1 MSDKVTTSDPALPR
15 LAPRRREVH
24 KGDFGR
30 VLIVGGSRGMTGA
43 AVLAGTAALRS
54 GAGLVQV
61 AVPQECWQ
69 VVAACEP
76 SYMTVPLPSDT
87 EGRIALEARSNL
99 ELLFQTATVIACGPG
114 LGQSDELVKL
124 VAWINDTVICPVV
137 FDADALNAL
146 GRDVS
151 VLKGAPGPRVLTPHP
166 GEFRRLV
173 GDRDATIAV
182 LRRQVM
188 DFAKEHQTVVILKGH
203 RSLVTDGQQLVE
215 NKTGNPGM
223 ATGGAG
229 DVLTGVVAA
238 LIGQGLRPFEAARLG
253 AHLHGLAGDLA
264 RDDLGET
271 SLIASD
277 LPRYLGAAFLSG

>member
-1 MSDKVTTSDPALPR
+1 M
-15 LAPRRREVH
+15 
-24 KGDFGR
+24 
-30 VLIVGGSRGMTGA
+30 
-43 AVLAGTAALRS
+43 
-54 GAGLVQV
+54 
-61 AVPQECWQ
+61 
-69 VVAACEP
+69 
-76 SYMTVPLPSDT
+76 
-87 EGRIALEARSNL
+87 
-99 ELLFQTATVIACGPG
+99 
-114 LGQSDELVKL
+114 
-124 VAWINDTVICPVV
+124 AWINDTVICPVV

-146 GRDVS
+146 VQDVS
-151 VLKGAPGPRVLTPHP
+151 ALKVAPGPRVLTPHP

-173 GDRDATIAV
+173 GDMDATIAV
-182 LRRQVM
+182 LRSQVM
-188 DFAKEHQTVVILKGH
+188 DFAKEHQAVVILKGH

-277 LPRYLGAAFLSG
+277 LPRYLGAAFLTG